1 MNDEFYNP
9 TFWHWLLLAC
19 VFYGLEIVAPGVF
32 FGFAATAS
40 GLVKAIAPDLAW
52 QAQYLLFALF
62 CVISLFG
69 WKRFAKKSEDQE
81 TDQPALNQRNQR
93 YLGRVVVLSEPIAN
107 GFGKIKVDDSQ
118 WKVTGEDAEAG
129 TRVRVTEID
138 GSILHVEPV

>member
-1 MNDEFYNP
+1 
-9 TFWHWLLLAC
+9 
-19 VFYGLEIVAPGVF
+19 
-32 FGFAATAS
+32 
-40 GLVKAIAPDLAW
+40 
-52 QAQYLLFALF
+52 
-62 CVISLFG
+62 VISLFG